1 MHSLLPTIQT
11 SLSVALRE
19 YQPIKLWAPK
29 LLLMVLMLLP
39 LRTVLGQESSPD
51 FAKIGVELIG
61 QEPLDS
67 ALSQI
72 DQLIFEHCKE
82 DSICLFFSYYGLVR
96 SLEDTFNLPA
106 AVQVCLSA
114 LQALRPN
121 GVPQYKSTLHVDLYR
136 FYDALHLDTRANQ
149 HLDSSIA
156 LSLSIQDSSA
166 YIKSMSYRL
175 ETMFFVRPEV
185 LGEFKTLMKNAWRL
199 GDTGL
204 AIFMQLELNQLY
216 YAADSLDALASNID
230 SLEQVVGR
238 LNDPSQALSK
248 LTRISTDKARLYERL
263 GELTSFKKAL
273 KDGVRYSRLYP
284 DKWTEIESL
293 QKLARLAWQEDSLDL
308 ALSYLKESGDKAL
321 ALNLFDRLH
330 NHHAILHK
338 INKAQG
344 NYQEAHYHLLKR
356 IHYDSLIANRNSGF
370 NLENYYLELEKKQ
383 LAQAKTERELELSLS
398 ESRLRFT
405 FAVSITAAILAALL
419 FWAFWSYRRFANELQ
434 EQNELIKAQSEE
446 LKATE
451 KVKSQFYANISH
463 ELRTPL
469 TLILAPLD
477 RLAKSEGLSSKQS
490 DLLST
495 VNRSVNQL
503 KSLINQLLDFGKLEN
518 KNLSLELEGV
528 AIKAYF
534 QNYLSQFESLAHQ
547 KGIAFKYSL
556 HLDDQSWVKIDAE
569 KTRQIL
575 YNLLSNAFKFTSSG
589 GFIEVT
595 VRMNDSEQLAL
606 VVEDSGVGISE
617 EDQKQIFDR
626 YFQSNDPAKSK
637 VGGTGIGLALCK
649 EYAQLMGGDANVLSA
664 PEQGARFTIT
674 LNAPAAEM
682 PQDANIQLEDSLL
695 EAEPLNPPLSP
706 KSKHILLV
714 EDNLDLQRYMRQILS
729 DYYRVSIAENG
740 QAALEILAEDPS
752 INLVLSDLM
761 MPVMDGQT
769 LLQNLKGSALT
780 KHLPIILLTARKGSE
795 TRLKALRFG
804 VDDYMTKP
812 FDEQELMVR
821 VANLLE
827 RQESRNL
834 AQSEAAQSS
843 TDEESLLS
851 AVDQEWLNQLEEYLS
866 EHLQDS
872 DIKVPDIA
880 SALSMSE
887 SSLLRKLKNLVG
899 ITPKQYLQDLRLDY
913 ARKLLEEGGRL
924 SIKEI
929 AAKAGYKETRSFSR
943 NYFKRYGKNPS
954 DY

>member
-1 MHSLLPTIQT
+1 
-11 SLSVALRE
+11 
-19 YQPIKLWAPK
+19 
-29 LLLMVLMLLP
+29 MVLMLLP

-51 FAKIGVELIG
+51 FAKIGVELIS

-67 ALSQI
+67 ALRQI
-72 DQLIFEHCKE
+72 DQVIIEHCKE
-82 DSICLFFSYYGLVR
+82 DSICLFFSYHGLIR

-121 GVPQYKSTLHVDLYR
+121 DVPQYKSTLHIDLYR
-136 FYDALHLDTRANQ
+136 YYDALHLDTRANQ

-166 YIKSMSYRL
+166 YIKSMTYRL
-175 ETMFFVRPEV
+175 GTMFFVRPEV
-185 LGEFKTLMKNAWRL
+185 LGEFKTLIENAWRL

-216 YAADSLDALASNID
+216 YAADSLESLASNID
-230 SLEQVVGR
+230 SLEHIVHR
-238 LNDPSQALSK
+238 INDKAYGFTK
-248 LTRISTDKARLYERL
+248 LISTDKARLYQRL
-263 GELTSFKKAL
+263 GENNSFKKAL
-273 KDGVRYSRLYP
+273 KDAVRYSRLDP

-293 QKLARLAWQEDSLDL
+293 QKLAWLAWQEDSLDL

-321 ALNLFDRLH
+321 ALNLFDRLG
-330 NHHAILHK
+330 NHHAILNK
-338 INKAQG
+338 INLAQA
-344 NYQEAHYHLLKR
+344 NYKEAHYHLLQK
-356 IHYDSLIANRNSGF
+356 IHYDSLIANRSSGF

-405 FAVSITAAILAALL
+405 FVVSITAAILAAFL

-503 KSLINQLLDFGKLEN
+503 KSLINQLLDFGKMEN

-547 KGIAFKYSL
+547 KGIVFKYSL

-595 VRMNDSEQLAL
+595 VRMSDSEQLAL

-649 EYAQLMGGDANVLSA
+649 EYAELMGGNAKVLSA

-674 LNAPAAEM
+674 LKAPAAEM
-682 PQDANIQLEDSLL
+682 PQAEKIQSEDSTL
-695 EAEPLNPPLSP
+695 EVEPLNPPLSN
-706 KSKHILLV
+706 KQKHILLV

-729 DYYRVSIAENG
+729 DYYRVSVAEHG
-740 QAALEILAEDPS
+740 QAALKALAEDRS

-761 MPVMDGQT
+761 MPVMNGQK
-769 LLQNLKGSALT
+769 LLQKLKGSALT

-812 FDEQELMVR
+812 FDEQELLVR

-834 AQSEAAQSS
+834 AQSGAAQSS
-843 TDEESLLS
+843 GNEESLLS
-851 AVDQEWLNQLEEYLS
+851 AADLEWLNQLEEYLG